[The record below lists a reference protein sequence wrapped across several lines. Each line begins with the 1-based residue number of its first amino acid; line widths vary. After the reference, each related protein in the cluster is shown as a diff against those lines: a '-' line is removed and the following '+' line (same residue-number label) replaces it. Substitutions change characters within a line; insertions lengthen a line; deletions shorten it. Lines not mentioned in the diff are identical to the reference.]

1 MTGKIFGQRQFLL
14 LLFVMFIFSCAP
26 AFSAQSIILEIP
38 GVIYTNKG
46 TIRLGEIARI
56 TGGNKRTRD
65 LIANIQVWN
74 DGETLTRDEVLRAV
88 NDSDASDVRLEIRMP
103 KISRVEAPGYE
114 GNFTDINERPN
125 HTQNDSRSVN
135 DLVPELLAMSG
146 WKGGLEI
153 TANSPVPEGRIIDPS
168 SIIPGVSGATLRFQD
183 RNGRVKPLNVRLT
196 WTQDALIAA
205 RNIKRGDKIT
215 AGSVFTRPMKIT
227 RPGNFPS
234 NISEIIGFTSNRNI
248 RQGEPIEFSHL
259 TSSNILKRGRQVKI
273 IARYNGASASADG
286 VLLEDGRPGE
296 WVKVRRADDR
306 RVTLRARII
315 NENLVEVSTD

>member
-1 MTGKIFGQRQFLL
+1 ML
-14 LLFVMFIFSCAP
+14 LLFVMFIFSCVP